1 MKKSISVMAYT
12 FSGFALQANL
22 NNAQMVSL
30 GKISN
35 IDNLNIY
42 ILVSLVVLL
51 ITAIIF
57 ALIMASRY
65 KKNQVKSF

>member
-42 ILVSLVVLL
+42 IYFG
-51 ITAIIF
+51 IF
-57 ALIMASRY
+57 SCSTY
-65 KKNQVKSF
+65 KSDNICINNGKQI